1 MIDTLQ
7 KIKMD
12 DSVRTTLT
20 DAIEKKIKK
29 EDLTLT
35 VSVLSSLRSNIP
47 EQLLRINMRDF
58 QIPIHLFWGNKG
70 YREMLQSD
78 LIEE

>member
-58 QIPIHLFWGNKG
+58 
-70 YREMLQSD
+70 
-78 LIEE
+78 